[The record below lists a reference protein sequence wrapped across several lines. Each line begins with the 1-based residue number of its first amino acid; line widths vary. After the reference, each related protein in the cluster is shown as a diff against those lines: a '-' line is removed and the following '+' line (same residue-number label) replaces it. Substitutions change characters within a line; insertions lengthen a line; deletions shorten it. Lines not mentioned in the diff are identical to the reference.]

1 MDGNDP
7 PTIRLVQMQAL
18 GPFSW
23 RWPEDVE
30 HFDRGWS
37 ADAIVDGLEVRLRHG
52 IGRREVYGR
61 SRLHSVTWVE
71 GQPTVEGVEADDFGA
86 SEALVSLIKA
96 GKRHIRPGEPLP
108 GGYGVFNVVVLAE
121 AVAGPYSPRS
131 LAVKLRLDDIEGWTR
146 HALLRAKAWGR
157 LGSSTRSRV
166 QLAPLIAG
174 GPAPATAA
182 TADAVGSRRVIAASL
197 LELGASLSS
206 TDHGPALDFTPN
218 PEANE
223 LLQTDAFAFLIAV
236 ICDQGIVAERA
247 WLVPFLL
254 RARLGH
260 LDPAQFAISE
270 DDVRKA
276 VQTPPMLHRYVEKVP
291 RWLVQAA
298 QLVVRRYG
306 GDASRIWS
314 GSPSA
319 DELRRRLDEFP
330 GIGQKKAAMAVE
342 ILERDMGVPVSR
354 LDRSDVA
361 YDVHLRRVFLRT
373 RLADRD
379 EQDHMIQVAR
389 GLNPDRPGALDL
401 PAWYVG
407 RTWCHAGLPACSVCP
422 LTNVC
427 PKDIERAARV
437 VSG

>member
-1 MDGNDP
+1 
-7 PTIRLVQMQAL
+7 MQAL

-37 ADAIVDGLEVRLRHG
+37 ADATVGGFEVRLRHG
-52 IGRREVYGR
+52 IGRRDVYGR

-71 GQPTVEGVEADDFGA
+71 GEPTVEGVEADDFGV
-86 SEALVSLIKA
+86 SEALVSLIKVS
-96 GKRHIRPGEPLP
+96 KRHIRPGEPLP
-108 GGYGVFNVVVLAE
+108 PGYGAFNVVVLAE
-121 AVAGPYSPRS
+121 AAAGPYSPRS

-146 HALLRAKAWGR
+146 HALLRASAWGR
-157 LGSSTRSRV
+157 LRASTRSRA

-174 GPAPATAA
+174 GPAPANTSTEEAGG
-182 TADAVGSRRVIAASL
+182 VGPVIAGSL
-197 LELGASLSS
+197 LKLGAKLSS
-206 TDHGPALDFTPN
+206 TDQGPALDFTPN

-223 LLQTDAFAFLIAV
+223 LLQSDPFAFLIAV

-254 RARLGH
+254 RQRLGH
-260 LDPAQFAISE
+260 LDPARFAASE
-270 DDVRKA
+270 EDVREA
-276 VQTPPMLHRYVEKVP
+276 VQTPPKLHRYVENIP
-291 RWLVQAA
+291 RWLVQAGR
-298 QLVVRRYG
+298 LVTSKYG

-314 GSPSA
+314 GSPGA
-319 DELRRRLDEFP
+319 DELQRRLDEFP

-342 ILERDMGVPVSR
+342 ILERDLRVPVSR

-389 GLNPDRPGALDL
+389 RLNPDRPGALDL
-401 PAWYVG
+401 PTWYVG
-407 RTWCHAGLPACSVCP
+407 RTWCHAGLPACLECP

-427 PKDIERAARV
+427 PKDIERAAHV